1 MNLLSTNHMPVSRLT
16 IFEVDGIVRAL
27 LSSDLHSTILPAH
40 RLPIGWYLPGYGS
53 GAARSRFDSL
63 FWSFPLKKIYVGN
76 LPYQTTEQDLEALF
90 AEFGQVSSV
99 ALIVDRHTG
108 RSRGFGFVEM
118 ESESE
123 AASAIEGLNQREMDG
138 RNLVVNEARERTPR
152 DR

>member
-1 MNLLSTNHMPVSRLT
+1 M
-16 IFEVDGIVRAL
+16 
-27 LSSDLHSTILPAH
+27 
-40 RLPIGWYLPGYGS
+40 
-53 GAARSRFDSL
+53 
-63 FWSFPLKKIYVGN
+63 KKIYVGN
-76 LPYQTTEQDLEALF
+76 LPYHTTEQDLEALF

-108 RSRGFGFVEM
+108 QSRGFGFVEM